1 MNRVG
6 RHQNVG
12 TSNIPNDRG
21 GPSAKFLGPPQGFL
35 ERANLPIVVR
45 KQRWVGIK
53 ILEPSNSGNFGF
65 LPTCFNAIWP
75 AFSWGVILTLGLLSE
90 REWFSDEEVFSLQN
104 SGIYFKQNG
113 LSCIV
118 QGGGNQSFGY
128 VIAEWDKIEKWII
141 LSRSWFQQDQFRIFS
156 RVFLNSNQDIRCFQ
170 GLSKIWVSKI
180 EKSEAR

>member
-1 MNRVG
+1 MLEHPTYPMTEADPVPSFLA
-6 RHQNVG
+6 RHKASWKELIFRLSFENKGGSASKYWNLRIRATLVSSQLVS
-12 TSNIPNDRG
+12 TQSDLPLVEASFWHLAYWVKENDSLMR
-21 GPSAKFLGPPQGFL
+21 KFLVC
-35 ERANLPIVVR
+35 RI
-45 KQRWVGIK
+45 
-53 ILEPSNSGNFGF
+53 
-65 LPTCFNAIWP
+65 
-75 AFSWGVILTLGLLSE
+75 
-90 REWFSDEEVFSLQN
+90 